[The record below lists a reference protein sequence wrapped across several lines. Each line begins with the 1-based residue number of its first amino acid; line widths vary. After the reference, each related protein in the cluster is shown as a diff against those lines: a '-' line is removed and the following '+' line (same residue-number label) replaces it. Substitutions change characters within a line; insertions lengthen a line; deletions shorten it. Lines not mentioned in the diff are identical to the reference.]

1 MARGQ
6 GPRYK
11 VQRREGGAPRPAPR
25 GREAT
30 GHGRRSNVE
39 CRSTTITGY
48 RHCARLEVLIQVS
61 RAEGRGPQAAGR
73 RESLRRSRAAGRRSQ
88 ARRSDAR
95 CASAPTLP
103 RAPGHRSPKSEA
115 RSIRHTGIRGTGR
128 GLADSKFQIPNSKLQ
143 SLEFGVWSLESAIRQ
158 AWSLELGACYVV
170 HSSRTTAPRSLRA
183 AYGVRRFGY
192 GVRREAVL
200 PYFRISVARTLRQP
214 VSPTSGRLCE
224 RREAE
229 AINRSR

>member
-1 MARGQ
+1 MRQCANF
-6 GPRYK
+6 
-11 VQRREGGAPRPAPR
+11 AP
-25 GREAT
+25 G
-30 GHGRRSNVE
+30 
-39 CRSTTITGY
+39 
-48 RHCARLEVLIQVS
+48 
-61 RAEGRGPQAAGR
+61 
-73 RESLRRSRAAGRRSQ
+73 
-88 ARRSDAR
+88 
-95 CASAPTLP
+95 P
-103 RAPGHRSPKSEA
+103 RAPEPEVRSPK
-115 RSIRHTGIRGTGR
+115 HTAYGDTGDGER
-128 GLADSKFQIPNSKLQ
+128 TGGFQISNSKFQTPK
-143 SLEFGVWSLESAIRQ
+143 FGVWSLESAIRQ

-200 PYFRISVARTLRQP
+200 PNFRISVARTLRQP

>member
-1 MARGQ
+1 MRQ
-6 GPRYK
+6 
-11 VQRREGGAPRPAPR
+11 
-25 GREAT
+25 
-30 GHGRRSNVE
+30 
-39 CRSTTITGY
+39 
-48 RHCARLEVLIQVS
+48 CANF
-61 RAEGRGPQAAGR
+61 
-73 RESLRRSRAAGRRSQ
+73 
-88 ARRSDAR
+88 
-95 CASAPTLP
+95 
-103 RAPGHRSPKSEA
+103 APGTGARSPKPEA
-115 RSIRHTGIRGTGR
+115 YGIRGYGGR
-128 GLADSKFQIPNSKLQ
+128 GEDWRIPNFKFQTPK
-143 SLEFGVWSLESAIRQ
+143 FGVWSLESAIRQ